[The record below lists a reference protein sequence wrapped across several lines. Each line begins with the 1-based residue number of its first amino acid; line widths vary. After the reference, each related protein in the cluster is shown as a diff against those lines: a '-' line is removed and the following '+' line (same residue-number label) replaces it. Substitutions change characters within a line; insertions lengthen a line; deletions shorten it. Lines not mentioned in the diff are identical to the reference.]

1 MQKLQQ
7 NIWLQE
13 MMNVTYKHVMKS
25 FADVMNLFLMKCVGS
40 RPAAA
45 LVKFWPSLALACE
58 VVAR

>member
-1 MQKLQQ
+1 
-7 NIWLQE
+7 